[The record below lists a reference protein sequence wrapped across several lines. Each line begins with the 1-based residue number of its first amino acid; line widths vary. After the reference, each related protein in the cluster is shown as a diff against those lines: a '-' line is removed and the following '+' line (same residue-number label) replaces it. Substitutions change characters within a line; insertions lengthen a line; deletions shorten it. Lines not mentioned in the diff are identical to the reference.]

1 LIYNKARKIEDVF
14 IFETANTYFENYEQ
28 EKLAFLL
35 NGKSDYSLWQGLDK
49 EIDFYHLKGIIVA
62 LLEQLKINN
71 YSIQVS
77 PNPLPNLHPGISA
90 ELLVDEEVVGFFGR
104 LHPEEEHRFGLKDV
118 YVCELELQ
126 KLYENSEKQEMTYV
140 EVSKYPPIE
149 RDLAIYV
156 ANEISAQQIID
167 VIKKTNKKLLNSVE
181 IFDVYYDQNKESKKS
196 IALRLE
202 FLSYERTLEAREV
215 DEQISKIIVNL
226 KKELNAELRS

>member
-1 LIYNKARKIEDVF
+1 
-14 IFETANTYFENYEQ
+14 
-28 EKLAFLL
+28 
-35 NGKSDYSLWQGLDK
+35 
-49 EIDFYHLKGIIVA
+49 
-62 LLEQLKINN
+62 
-71 YSIQVS
+71 
-77 PNPLPNLHPGISA
+77 
-90 ELLVDEEVVGFFGR
+90 VDEEVVGFFGR